1 MTPEQLKASILQYA
15 MEGKLVKQDPND
27 EPASELLKKI
37 ENEKAKLVKEGK
49 INKERAVRPV
59 KEEEK
64 DGVLPTGWTYTRF
77 QNISLF
83 TTDYVAN
90 GSFKTLREHT
100 HKYKEKNYALFVRTM
115 DLSANF
121 KSNLTYID
129 KDSYDFLSKSKLF
142 GGELILPNIGG
153 SIGKAFLMPNLN
165 MPMSLAPNSIM
176 VKFTEQVMNKYFSYF
191 IQSPMG
197 KSLLLNNKGGT
208 ATPKFSKTELRN
220 MVLKLPPLEEQK
232 RIVAKIEKLMPL
244 VDEYAESYNRLQ
256 KIDNEFEDKLK
267 QSVLQYA
274 MEGKLVKQN
283 PSDEPAS
290 ELIKKIENE
299 KAELVREGKIK
310 KSKKLPAITDDE
322 KPFDISDSWEWV
334 RLGSITNFVGTGM
347 VVPANQQSE
356 FQYAGMLPYFKMN
369 NIGNWNGKFG
379 VGDWVYIPENEK
391 VEKYF
396 LKSGQLLFNT
406 RNSKELVG
414 KTTVVPD
421 NISEKIVANNNIL
434 RIESFQH
441 MKLSFVS
448 YYLISPVSRYIFST
462 LTTAT
467 TNVAAIYQKQLKEI
481 VIPIPPLE
489 EQKRIVTKI
498 KKLMNSIS
506 NISK

>member
-299 KAELVREGKIK
+299 KAELIKEGKIK
-310 KSKKLPAITDDE
+310 KSKKLPSINDDE
-322 KPFDISDSWEWV
+322 KPFDIPDSWEWV
-334 RLGSITNFVGTGM
+334 RLGNVAN
-347 VVPANQQSE
+347 VVMGQAPKSA
-356 FQYAGMLPYFKMN
+356 YV
-369 NIGNWNGKFG
+369 NINGKGIEFHQG
-379 VGDWVYIPENEK
+379 KSYFTENIIGRSEKYAAMSNKIIDSKYIVMAVRAPVGDVNLLNREISIGRGLAGIRPYISDK
-391 VEKYF
+391 DYIFYYLRLIKKYF
-396 LKSGQLLFNT
+396 EKNSTGSTFKAINGNIIKNT
-406 RNSKELVG
+406 
-414 KTTVVPD
+414 
-421 NISEKIVANNNIL
+421 
-434 RIESFQH
+434 
-441 MKLSFVS
+441 
-448 YYLISPVSRYIFST
+448 
-462 LTTAT
+462 
-467 TNVAAIYQKQLKEI
+467 
-481 VIPIPPLE
+481 PIPLPALE
-489 EQKRIVTKI
+489 EQRRIVIKI
-498 KKLMNSIS
+498 KELMDAIN
-506 NISK
+506 

>member
-1 MTPEQLKASILQYA
+1 MAPEQLKASILQYA

-283 PSDEPAS
+283 LSDESAINNLK
-290 ELIKKIENE
+290 EAREEIKQAINNKKLRNE
-299 KAELVREGKIK
+299 KYLKA
-310 KSKKLPAITDDE
+310 
-322 KPFDISDSWEWV
+322 
-334 RLGSITNFVGTGM
+334 
-347 VVPANQQSE
+347 Q
-356 FQYAGMLPYFKMN
+356 N
-369 NIGNWNGKFG
+369 NGEYPKNWA
-379 VGDWVYIPENEK
+379 
-391 VEKYF
+391 
-396 LKSGQLLFNT
+396 
-406 RNSKELVG
+406 
-414 KTTVVPD
+414 
-421 NISEKIVANNNIL
+421 VA
-434 RIESFQH
+434 R
-441 MKLSFVS
+441 
-448 YYLISPVSRYIFST
+448 
-462 LTTAT
+462 
-467 TNVAAIYQKQLKEI
+467 LKEI
-481 VIPIPPLE
+481 CEKNNAAIKRGPFGSSITKSMFVPKGKDTFKIYEQGNAIRKDINYGSYYITKDKFESLRAFEVKPGDIIISCAGTIGETFIIPSKMEPGIINQALLKLTLDTSIIDKDFFLLEFKSISSQLKLHAKGSAIKNLASLKYLKNKVSFPVPPLE
-489 EQKRIVTKI
+489 EQKRIVKNVEKI
-498 KKLMNSIS
+498 MKAIS
-506 NISK
+506 ELSK

>member
-232 RIVAKIEKLMPL
+232 RIVAKIEKLMSL

-283 PSDEPAS
+283 LSDESAINNLK
-290 ELIKKIENE
+290 EAREEIKQAINNKKLRNE
-299 KAELVREGKIK
+299 KYLKA
-310 KSKKLPAITDDE
+310 
-322 KPFDISDSWEWV
+322 
-334 RLGSITNFVGTGM
+334 
-347 VVPANQQSE
+347 Q
-356 FQYAGMLPYFKMN
+356 N
-369 NIGNWNGKFG
+369 NGEYPKNWA
-379 VGDWVYIPENEK
+379 
-391 VEKYF
+391 
-396 LKSGQLLFNT
+396 
-406 RNSKELVG
+406 
-414 KTTVVPD
+414 
-421 NISEKIVANNNIL
+421 VA
-434 RIESFQH
+434 R
-441 MKLSFVS
+441 
-448 YYLISPVSRYIFST
+448 
-462 LTTAT
+462 
-467 TNVAAIYQKQLKEI
+467 LKEI
-481 VIPIPPLE
+481 CEKNNAAIKRGPFGSSITKSMFVPKGKDTFKIYEQGNAIRKDNNYGSYYITKDKFESLRAFEVKPGDIIISCAGTIGETFIIPSKMEPGIINQALLKLTLDTSIIDKDFFLLEFKSISSQLKLHAKGSAIKNLASLKYLKNKVSFPVPPLE
-489 EQKRIVTKI
+489 EQKRIVKNVEKI
-498 KKLMNSIS
+498 MKAIS
-506 NISK
+506 ELSK